1 VGSRSE
7 VPVYPTLLVMLALD
21 HRDDSVL
28 DAVVAGAAAF
38 GCQRIVLAH
47 VFNVDPLHA
56 PLAEVFQPDD
66 YTSPPELDLAAER
79 LAAALPDVD
88 VATTCVT
95 GVPEA
100 EIAALV
106 EEHDVD
112 LVVLGRN
119 KADGDK
125 AGWGSSGNKQLRLV
139 PCSAMVVPHGSRLD
153 LSRAV
158 VGLDFSACSK
168 LAMQAAD
175 RLTDHVVAVYHFN
188 LPRAKRNTLR
198 NDELVE
204 RVRAAAQAHLET
216 GVLPLLGADDAPE
229 LRVVGTGKVA
239 DALIDAAGDALLIVG
254 SRGITPVAYLLL
266 GSAANRVAARAAG
279 PVLIV
284 REKGA
289 PAAGLLERMVSRR

>member
-1 VGSRSE
+1 MF
-7 VPVYPTLLVMLALD
+7 PTLLVMLALD
-21 HRDDSVL
+21 HRDESVL
-28 DAVVAGAAAF
+28 DAVIAGAPAM
-38 GCQRIVLAH
+38 GCRRIVLAH
-47 VFNVDPLHA
+47 VFNVDPYHA
-56 PLAEVFQPDD
+56 PLAEVLPPEE

-79 LAAALPDVD
+79 VTGALPDVE
-88 VATTCVT
+88 VTTVCVT

-106 EEHDVD
+106 ESHDVD

-119 KADGDK
+119 RAEGGKP
-125 AGWGSSGNKQLRLV
+125 GWGSSGNKLLRLI
-139 PCSAMVVPHGSRLD
+139 PCSALVVPHGSRLD

-168 LAMQAAD
+168 LAMQVAD
-175 RLTDHVVAVYHFN
+175 RLAEQVVAVYHFH

-216 GVLPLLGADDAPE
+216 GVVPLLQSGRTPQLE
-229 LRVVGTGKVA
+229 VVGTGKVA
-239 DALIDAAGDALLIVG
+239 EALIAEAGDGLLIVG
-254 SRGITPVAYLLL
+254 SRGITPVAWLLL

-279 PVLIV
+279 PVLV
-284 REKGA
+284 
-289 PAAGLLERMVSRR
+289 